1 MSKKKSTN
9 TAAKKTVTEA
19 STTVETP
26 LVEEVAEIKDQT
38 VSTTET
44 TSVED
49 TEVVSETEETK
60 VEEPVE
66 TPVVEEVKTEEPV
79 VETPKETIKEEEVK
93 TEVDETPVVPEEV
106 KAEEVKPLPEEEQI
120 TPVTEHKSGKK
131 EISGSK
137 ADIQIELSKKYKVK
151 FAQSYFMK
159 ICASLR
165 EISLFS
171 IIETW
176 MVNKNA
182 YVGLISLDDLAHIR
196 EVVEGNTVT
205 YKYKVLSPEVKKA
218 FLEKLEFNTQYA
230 VSHK

>member
-9 TAAKKTVTEA
+9 ATAKKTVTEA

-26 LVEEVAEIKDQT
+26 VVEEVKDQD

-44 TSVED
+44 TSVEE
-49 TEVVSETEETK
+49 EVVSETEETK
-60 VEEPVE
+60 VEESVE

-79 VETPKETIKEEEVK
+79 VETPTETIKEEEIK
-93 TEVDETPVVPEEV
+93 PEVVEAPVVPEEV
-106 KAEEVKPLPEEEQI
+106 KVEEVKPLPEEEQI

-159 ICASLR
+159 ICASSR

-182 YVGLISLDDLAHIR
+182 YVGLLSLDDLAHIR

>member
-9 TAAKKTVTEA
+9 AAAKKTVTEA

-26 LVEEVAEIKDQT
+26 VVEEVKDQA

-44 TSVED
+44 TSVEE
-49 TEVVSETEETK
+49 EVVSETEETK

-79 VETPKETIKEEEVK
+79 VETPTETIKEEEIK
-93 TEVDETPVVPEEV
+93 PEVVEAPVVPEEV
-106 KAEEVKPLPEEEQI
+106 KVEEAKPLPEEEQI

-159 ICASLR
+159 ICASSR

-182 YVGLISLDDLAHIR
+182 YVGLLSLDDLAHIR